1 METKLYMGVNIE
13 MGIDAQAVKK
23 LREKTG
29 VGMMDC
35 KKALVETGGDIE
47 KAITLLRE
55 KGLDTAAKKSS
66 RLASQGIV
74 SSYIHLGEK
83 VGVLLEVNC
92 ETDFVAKNEE
102 FRSFVNNLCLQIAAS
117 GPSYLKKEDV
127 PRETIEKEEEI
138 LRQQALNEG
147 KPEKIVEKIVAGRIG
162 KFYKD
167 NCLLEQTYVRD
178 EEKTVNDLLVETIA
192 RLGENIVIR
201 RFARFEV
208 GEELEDADSG
218 TE

>member
-1 METKLYMGVNIE
+1 
-13 MGIDAQAVKK
+13 
-23 LREKTG
+23 
-29 VGMMDC
+29 
-35 KKALVETGGDIE
+35 
-47 KAITLLRE
+47 
-55 KGLDTAAKKSS
+55 
-66 RLASQGIV
+66 
-74 SSYIHLGEK
+74 
-83 VGVLLEVNC
+83 LLEVNC

-138 LRQQALNEG
+138 LRHQALNEG

-218 TE
+218 KE